1 MNSKI
6 FILTIIAVI
15 IIIVL
20 FQISTNFLNLNK
32 FFNKEKEIDLVDVSQ
47 QNSLFRV
54 IVHKDDLKYSP
65 EKGVFFPN
73 ATISFKS
80 KIDYSKITYDNTDK
94 KTVVIYPTFTETA
107 YSKNGFYDYY
117 GKKCDHSCLTV
128 LIENNFVGDYRASDT
143 GYQILK
149 LLKYPIITDI
159 DVDKN
164 PEILNQYQKII
175 LLHNEYVT
183 KKEFDAIT
191 SHPNV
196 IYLYPNSLYAEITVN
211 YVNNT
216 ISLIKGHGYPDESIA
231 NGFDWQFENT
241 NQYEHNIECNN
252 WEFYNITNGKMLN
265 CYPEN
270 FLTISIKLL
279 ETIKEI

>member
-1 MNSKI
+1 M
-6 FILTIIAVI
+6 LTITAVI
-15 IIIVL
+15 TIIIL
-20 FQISTNFLNLNK
+20 FQISTNFLNLDK
-32 FFNKEKEIDLVDVSQ
+32 FFSKQKEIDLIDVSQ

-54 IVHKDDLKYSP
+54 IVHKDDLKYRP

-80 KIDYSKITYDNTDK
+80 KIDYSKIIYSPTDK

-117 GKKCDHSCLTV
+117 TKKCDQSCLTV
-128 LIENNFVGDYRASDT
+128 LIKDNFAGDYTSSNT

-149 LLKYPIITDI
+149 LLEYPIITDI

-183 KKEFDAIT
+183 KKEFDAIA
-191 SHPNV
+191 SHPKV
-196 IYLYPNSLYAEITVN
+196 IYLYPNSLYAEIETD
-211 YVNNT
+211 YDNNQIT
-216 ISLIKGHGYPDESIA
+216 LIRGHSYPDKTIA
-231 NGFDWQFENT
+231 NGFDWRFDNSKYEYDRDCADWRFE
-241 NQYEHNIECNN
+241 QINN
-252 WEFYNITNGKMLN
+252 GFMLN

-270 FLTISIKLL
+270 FLIISMELL
-279 ETIKEI
+279 EKIKEF

>member
-1 MNSKI
+1 MNSKNLMLI
-6 FILTIIAVI
+6 IIAI
-15 IIIVL
+15 IIIIIL
-20 FQISTNFLNLNK
+20 FQISTNFLNINK
-32 FFNKEKEIDLVDVSQ
+32 FFNKEKEIDLIDVSE
-47 QNSLFRV
+47 QNSLFR
-54 IVHKDDLKYSP
+54 IIIHKDDLKYNT
-65 EKGVFFPN
+65 EEGIFFPN

-80 KIDYSKITYDNTDK
+80 KIDYSKIMYDGINE

-117 GKKCDHSCLTV
+117 GKKCDQSCLTV
-128 LIENNFVGDYRASDT
+128 SIKDSFEGDYRSSNI

-149 LLKYPIITDI
+149 LLEYPVITDI
-159 DVDKN
+159 DIDKN
-164 PEILNQYQKII
+164 PTILNQYQKII

-191 SHPNV
+191 FHPNV
-196 IYLYPNSLYAEITVN
+196 IYLYPNALYAEVSVN

-216 ISLIKGHGYPDESIA
+216 ISLIRGHGYPNENIV
-231 NGFDWQFENT
+231 NGFDWEFENT
-241 NQYEHNIECNN
+241 NPYEYDNKCNR

-270 FLTISIKLL
+270 FLTTSMKLL
-279 ETIKEI
+279 ELIKEI